1 MISDFLCIF
10 PAKQSRMATK
20 IKLEEKASICGFI
33 QNVSPVKTSQTN
45 SRYFNACVQVQRDT
59 FSKVACFD
67 VGKHSTLMEASN
79 RRTPLKLTDVQIV
92 PSRVDSSN
100 TEMLINYRTKVE
112 VCRELNFSYE
122 KLTTDESAGEKKK
135 SILDVQSTPEYN
147 KVWFFV

>member
-1 MISDFLCIF
+1 M
-10 PAKQSRMATK
+10 AKK

-79 RRTPLKLTDVQIV
+79 ARTPLKLTDVQIV

-112 VCRELNFSYE
+112 VCRELNFSYK

-147 KVWFFV
+147 KVWFLVCLCKLGMYGN